1 MCLPYCCLTC
11 EHRWR
16 EALTWLSRSLVWV
29 KLGSSKFVGLQ
40 KNLAQ
45 SQNLRSISDR
55 SPNLVFG
62 RFCFS
67 ESWTSHRKR
76 NNIRW
81 TSCCRWNSNQK
92 QEVWYPAKTYV
103 SSTKENKMA
112 MAGVWWGK
120 GRKVLRNV
128 SQKISIVSRQVLRLV
143 HIANVYWARANSQAL
158 G

>member
-1 MCLPYCCLTC
+1 MCFPYCCLTC
-11 EHRWR
+11 EHKQR
-16 EALTWLSRSLVWV
+16 EALIRLSRPLVWV

-45 SQNLRSISDR
+45 SQNLRSSSDR
-55 SPNLVFG
+55 SPNLVFR

-81 TSCCRWNSNQK
+81 ASCCRWNSNQK

>member
-16 EALTWLSRSLVWV
+16 EALIRLSRSLVWV

-45 SQNLRSISDR
+45 SQNLRSSSDR
-55 SPNLVFG
+55 SPSLVFR

-67 ESWTSHRKR
+67 ESRTSHRKR

-103 SSTKENKMA
+103 SSTEENKMA

>member
-1 MCLPYCCLTC
+1 MHPPACCLIC
-11 EHRWR
+11 EHRQR
-16 EALTWLSRSLVWV
+16 EALIRLSRSLVWV
-29 KLGSSKFVGLQ
+29 KLGSLKFVGLQ
-40 KNLAQ
+40 KSLAQ

-55 SPNLVFG
+55 SPSLVFG

-67 ESWTSHRKR
+67 ESWTSHRKI

-81 TSCCRWNSNQK
+81 ASYCRWNSNQK

>member
-16 EALTWLSRSLVWV
+16 EALTWLSRPLVGV

-55 SPNLVFG
+55 SPSLVFR

-67 ESWTSHRKR
+67 ESWTSNRKR

-81 TSCCRWNSNQK
+81 ASYCRWNSNQK

-103 SSTKENKMA
+103 SSTVENKMA
-112 MAGVWWGK
+112 MGGVWRGK
-120 GRKVLRNV
+120 GRNVLRNV
-128 SQKISIVSRQVLRLV
+128 SQKISIVSRQVVRLA
-143 HIANVYWARANSQAL
+143 HIANLYWARANSQAL